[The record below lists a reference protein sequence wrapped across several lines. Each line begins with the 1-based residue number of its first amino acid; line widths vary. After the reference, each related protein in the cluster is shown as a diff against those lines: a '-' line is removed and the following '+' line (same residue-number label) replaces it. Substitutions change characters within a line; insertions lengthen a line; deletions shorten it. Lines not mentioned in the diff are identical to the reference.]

1 MTIRDAKQ
9 AIMEAIEPIYDNRE
23 SVNIATLLLEELT
36 GFSKMNQFLQKQS
49 ILSEEIVS
57 RLLPLIDRLS
67 KGEPI
72 QYIIGKAL
80 FMELAFEV
88 NSHTLI
94 PRPETE
100 ELVNT
105 LIQFLKSKEYKN
117 VQILE
122 IGAGSGCIPIAIA
135 KYYPNATITSIDI
148 SEKALVVA
156 SKNAEHI
163 GVNIHWKQLDFLKKA
178 SWNQLGSF
186 DIIISNPPYI
196 RKAEAATM
204 HTNVLAFEP
213 YTALFVED
221 NDPLIFYKA
230 IRDFCETHLTK
241 NGIVFLEINES
252 LGKETAALFSNSF
265 TVEIKK
271 DMQNKERMIIAHQF

>member
-36 GFSKMNQFLQKQS
+36 GFSKLNQFLQKQS
-49 ILSEEIVS
+49 ILSDEIVS

-72 QYIIGKAL
+72 QYIIGKAW

-122 IGAGSGCIPIAIA
+122 IGAGSGCIPIAVA
-135 KYYPNATITSIDI
+135 KYYPNASITSIDI
-148 SEKALVVA
+148 SENALVVA
-156 SKNAEHI
+156 RKNAAQI
-163 GVNIHWKQLDFLKKA
+163 GVNIHWKQLNFLNKEA
-178 SWNQLGSF
+178 RNQLGLF

-196 RKAEAATM
+196 RKTEAANM
-204 HTNVLAFEP
+204 YTNVLAFEP
-213 YTALFVED
+213 HTALFVED

-230 IRDFCETHLTK
+230 IHDFCEIHLTK
-241 NGIVFLEINES
+241 SGAVFLEINES
-252 LGKETAALFSNSF
+252 LGKETAGLFSNNY

>member
-72 QYIIGKAL
+72 QYIIGKAW

-213 YTALFVED
+213 YTALFVEN

-230 IRDFCETHLTK
+230 IHDFCETHLTK